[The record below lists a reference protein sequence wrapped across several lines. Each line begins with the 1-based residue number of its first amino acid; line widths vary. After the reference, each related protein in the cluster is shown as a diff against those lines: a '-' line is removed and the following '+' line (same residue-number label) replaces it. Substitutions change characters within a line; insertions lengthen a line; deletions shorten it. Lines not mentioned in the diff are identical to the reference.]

1 MDRQRGP
8 DRAVREVQVPGWIH
22 AAGSRKRGFDAKLTP
37 LRRGPAEWVP
47 GAEVRGEGL
56 FLRVSEHRISAWL
69 ETLEDFNDL
78 VEHVEQQ
85 LVRLGI

>member
-1 MDRQRGP
+1 
-8 DRAVREVQVPGWIH
+8 
-22 AAGSRKRGFDAKLTP
+22 